1 MQRNFYAALNALLN
15 KVRIKVKTLK
25 LFSNKI
31 RNNQII
37 ISWASSIVIYL
48 ITYQVQFHLR
58 ITVTCY
64 LYIKVLKQ
72 SQWDFILKAI
82 PTFKLSM
89 YILKSFCSFYY
100 KYSTAIL
107 CNVFV
112 SFFLWQAIVSIEKN
126 IVTEISVLLYISLL
140 VTHIYHIST
149 AKPHVLLN
157 NMEKVRQLKARL
169 QIMVYI
175 YEREKIARRLHY

>member
-1 MQRNFYAALNALLN
+1 MSFLYCNISDNISSTVSLKNYCNVLSVHKGAET
-15 KVRIKVKTLK
+15 KSVRFHFKG
-25 LFSNKI
+25 N
-31 RNNQII
+31 
-37 ISWASSIVIYL
+37 
-48 ITYQVQFHLR
+48 TYFQV
-58 ITVTCY
+58 VNVC
-64 LYIKVLKQ
+64 
-72 SQWDFILKAI
+72 
-82 PTFKLSM
+82 FKE
-89 YILKSFCSFYY
+89 FFSFYY
-100 KYSTAIL
+100 KHSTAIL

-112 SFFLWQAIVSIEKN
+112 SFFLWQTIVSIEKN

-175 YEREKIARRLHY
+175 CEREKIARRLHY